1 MLRIGNYNLPGKV
14 LLAPMAGITDL
25 PFRRLCL
32 EHGAALAATEMLTS
46 DPSLWQTKKSHSRTR
61 NAGIGPHT
69 IQLAGNDASTIA
81 DAAAR
86 VVDMGADI
94 VDLNMGCPAK
104 KVCKRAAGSALMKEP
119 AVVAEILAAVVNR
132 VNVPVTLKT
141 RTGWSP
147 DLRNGVEIARIA
159 EDCGVAAITMHGR
172 TRACRFNGSAEYD
185 TIAQVKQA
193 VSIPVIANG
202 DIDSEEKAKKV
213 LQQTGADAIM
223 LGRASQGRPWLFSSI
238 NAALAQ
244 RDYVAPTRYEKLAI
258 AHRHLTELHDF
269 YGAAAGI
276 KIARKHIACYLEDIG
291 ESAELKRAFYA
302 LECSAAQTDFIDALM
317 EGGDGS
323 GSDGKAGKRRELLAA

>member
-1 MLRIGNYNLPGKV
+1 MLNIGHHILPGKV

-46 DPSLWQTKKSHSRTR
+46 DASLWGTRKSHSRTR

-69 IQLAGNDASTIA
+69 IQLAGNDASVIA

-104 KVCKRAAGSALMKEP
+104 KVCKRAAGSALMKNPEHVASILT
-119 AVVAEILAAVVNR
+119 AVVKR

-147 DLRNGVEIARIA
+147 ELRNGVEIARIA

-172 TRACRFNGSAEYD
+172 TRACRFKGNAEYD
-185 TIAQVKQA
+185 TIAQVKQS

-213 LQQTGADAIM
+213 LQHTGADAIM

-244 RDYVAPTRYEKLAI
+244 HEYVAPSRNEKLAI
-258 AHRHLTELHDF
+258 ARRHLIELHDF
-269 YGAAAGI
+269 YGATAGI

-291 ESAELKRAFYA
+291 KPVELKRAFYE
-302 LECSAAQTDFIDALM
+302 LECCRAQTDFIDALM
-317 EGGDGS
+317 EGGDDS
-323 GSDGKAGKRRELLAA
+323 DSDGTLISRRKLAA

>member
-1 MLRIGNYNLPGKV
+1 MLRIGKHTLPGNV

-46 DPSLWQTKKSHSRTR
+46 NPDLWRTRKSHSRTQS
-61 NAGIGPHT
+61 AGIGLHV
-69 IQLAGNDASTIA
+69 IQLAGNDAQTIA

-119 AVVAEILAAVVNR
+119 ETVARILRAVVNN
-132 VNVPVTLKT
+132 VSVPVTLKT

-147 DLRNGVEIARIA
+147 EVRNGVEIARIA

-172 TRACRFNGSAEYD
+172 TRACRFNGNAEYD
-185 TIAQVKQA
+185 TIGEVKHS

-202 DIDSEEKAKKV
+202 DIDSAEKAKKV
-213 LQQTGADAIM
+213 LQHTGADAIM
-223 LGRASQGRPWLFSSI
+223 LGRASQGSPWLFSSI
-238 NAALAQ
+238 NAALAEQ
-244 RDYVAPTRYEKLAI
+244 HYVAPTRLEKLAI
-258 AHRHLTELHDF
+258 VRRHLIELHQF
-269 YGAAAGI
+269 YGEVPGI
-276 KIARKHIACYLEDIG
+276 KIARKHIACYLEDLG
-291 ESAELKRAFYA
+291 EAVTLKRLFYG
-302 LECSAAQTDFIDALM
+302 LECTQAQTDFIDAM
-317 EGGDGS
+317 IDGGEGENS
-323 GSDGKAGKRRELLAA
+323 AIAKIRQRWLLAA